1 MKTFDKNLT
10 KEQVLSHLENYLEK
24 SKSNAQTQVAQLSNL
39 SDSEKAAYKQ
49 KLKNAALK
57 YKNSTNPDWVIQAQ
71 DENNAKLKFDDD
83 VTAILKQAQADNA
96 AKQALINHI
105 NNDLANLT
113 QNQKATLVNKVKA

>member
-1 MKTFDKNLT
+1 VKTFDKNLT

-71 DENNAKLKFDDD
+71 DENNAKLKFD
-83 VTAILKQAQADNA
+83 
-96 AKQALINHI
+96 
-105 NNDLANLT
+105 
-113 QNQKATLVNKVKA
+113 